1 MPAGWRIAPR
11 NGRGIERVSVRLGT
25 NPIAWSN
32 DDLRELGGATPLET
46 CLREAHEAG
55 FEGIEMG
62 HKFPLDAAALHAVL
76 ASHGLDLV
84 SGWYSCE
91 LLRRDAAAER
101 SAMRPHLELLKAL
114 GCRVVIVA
122 ETSNT
127 VHGDRSVPLSRR
139 PVLPAAEWARF
150 GQRLTDLGKAVAD
163 EGLEL
168 VYHHHMGTVVQTE
181 AEIDRLMDS
190 TGSAVRLLLD
200 TGHAVFAGGDPVA
213 LARRW
218 RERVGH
224 VHCKDVRASVMQDVQ
239 QRGERSFLDAV
250 IAGVF
255 TVPGDGGIDFVAVLK
270 ELPGY
275 DRWLVVEAEQDPAKA
290 EPLHYARLGCANL
303 RRFVAEAG
311 LG

>member
-1 MPAGWRIAPR
+1 MPAGWRIEPR
-11 NGRGIERVSVRLGT
+11 NGRGIERMSVRLGT

-46 CLREAHEAG
+46 CLREAREAG

-62 HKFPLDAAALHAVL
+62 HKFPPDAAALHAVL

-84 SGWYSCE
+84 SGWYSCA

-101 SAMRPHLELLKAL
+101 LAMRPHLELLKAL

-122 ETSNT
+122 ERPTRCT
-127 VHGDRSVPLSRR
+127 GTDRCRCRAGRCCPLG
-139 PVLPAAEWARF
+139 EWARF

-190 TGSAVRLLLD
+190 TGSACGCCWIPGMRCLRVAIRLRWR
-200 TGHAVFAGGDPVA
+200 GAGGSESDMCT
-213 LARRW
+213 ARM
-218 RERVGH
+218 
-224 VHCKDVRASVMQDVQ
+224 CVR
-239 QRGERSFLDAV
+239 R
-250 IAGVF
+250 
-255 TVPGDGGIDFVAVLK
+255 
-270 ELPGY
+270 
-275 DRWLVVEAEQDPAKA
+275 
-290 EPLHYARLGCANL
+290 
-303 RRFVAEAG
+303 
-311 LG
+311 